1 MLICLQI
8 DPLNVRPGSEAPEL
22 SLDPNAVNFVGWYR
36 HAVTPD
42 MAITV
47 GLSESLKEMYEDFG
61 SLKLSPG
68 EIQRLSLSLGVSEE
82 SGKPEFV
89 QLSFGELSEG
99 ERALIILYALLEVLR
114 RDPDMTLCLDE
125 PDNFLALAEI
135 QPWLLGLKDAVE
147 VNGSQS
153 LLVSHHPEL
162 INYLAPSCGLLF
174 EREKNGPVR
183 VKHFEAETGD
193 GTLTPS
199 EMVARG
205 WE

>member
-1 MLICLQI
+1 MCLQI
-8 DPLNVRPGSEAPEL
+8 DPLNVQPMAEAA
-22 SLDPNAVNFVGWYR
+22 DPTLGANAGNFVAWYR
-36 HAVTPD
+36 HRILPD
-42 MAITV
+42 MSAIV
-47 GLSESLKEMYEDFG
+47 GLRESLRELYEDFSG
-61 SLKLSPG
+61 LNLTG
-68 EIQRLSLSLGVSEE
+68 EEVQHLFLSLGVSEE
-82 SGKPEFV
+82 RGKPKFI
-89 QLSFGELSEG
+89 QLGFRELSEG
-99 ERALIILYALLEVLR
+99 ERALIILYTLLEVLR

-135 QPWLLGLKDAVE
+135 QPWLLNLKDAVE
-147 VNGSQS
+147 ANRSQS
-153 LLVSHHPEL
+153 LLISHHPEL